1 LGEASQD
8 PRVAPEKIMNPAL
21 IKLRATGLGLFFAGW
36 LLLPAPLIAAAKFRI
51 GYSAITATMAP
62 LWAGQE
68 KGLFAKYGID
78 AELIYL
84 AGGGRI
90 ALALESESIQI
101 GQLNVNAGVE
111 ARLAGGNIVII
122 GAIYDSY
129 YFQIFGK
136 TGVDSAAQLKGKVI
150 AASSPGAASEYG
162 IRDALQSFGF
172 KDSDYKILYAGGTD
186 ARVQALQRGLAD
198 AAIISPPNGLI
209 AQKLGF
215 KELINLIDM
224 KIPFG
229 YGAIAAREG
238 WLRQNRREV
247 LNFFKAY
254 LEALAML
261 RQDSRVALAV
271 IGKFSRLNDGEVLQ
285 ESYRTSIPHIPT
297 RPYVNREI
305 IAKALQMSKRENARR
320 AEPEKFYDNN
330 YVKELDDSGFLSAL
344 FGRAER

>member
-1 LGEASQD
+1 
-8 PRVAPEKIMNPAL
+8 MNRTV
-21 IKLRATGLGLFFAGW
+21 IKLRATGLGLLVVLW
-36 LLLPAPLIAAAKFRI
+36 LLLPASLVAADRLRI

-84 AGGGRI
+84 AGGSRI

-111 ARLAGGNIVII
+111 ARLAGGNITII

-136 TGVDSAAQLKGKVI
+136 AGVDNAAQLKGKVI

-162 IRDALQSFGF
+162 IRDALQSIGL
-172 KDSDYKILYAGGTD
+172 KDTDYKILYAGGTD

-229 YGAIAAREG
+229 YGAIAAREN
-238 WLRQNRREV
+238 WLRQNRKEV

-261 RQDSRVALAV
+261 RQDSEFALRI
-271 IGKFSRLNDGEVLQ
+271 IGKFSRLNDREVLQ
-285 ESYRTSIPHIPT
+285 ESYRTSIPHMPT

-305 IAKALQMSKRENARR
+305 IARALQMSKREPARR
-320 AEPEKFYDNN
+320 AEPERFYDNG
-330 YVKELDDSGFLSAL
+330 YVKELDDSSFLNAV

>member
-1 LGEASQD
+1 L
-8 PRVAPEKIMNPAL
+8 
-21 IKLRATGLGLFFAGW
+21 W
-36 LLLPAPLIAAAKFRI
+36 LLLPASLIAADKFRI

-68 KGLFAKYGID
+68 RGLFAKYGID

-111 ARLAGGNIVII
+111 ARLAGGNITII

-136 TGVDSAAQLKGKVI
+136 AGIDSAAQLKGKVI

-162 IRDALQSFGF
+162 IRDALHSLGL
-172 KDSDYKILYAGGTD
+172 KDTDYKILYAGGTD
-186 ARVQALQRGLAD
+186 ARVQSLQRGLAD

-215 KELINLIDM
+215 KELINLIEM

-229 YGAIAAREG
+229 YGAIAARET
-238 WLRQNRREV
+238 WLRQNRKEV
-247 LNFFKAY
+247 LSFFKAY

-261 RQDSRVALAV
+261 RQDNEFALRI
-271 IGKFSRLNDGEVLQ
+271 IGKYSRLTDRDVLQ
-285 ESYRTSIPHIPT
+285 ESYRTSIPHMPT

-305 IAKALQMSKRENARR
+305 VARALQMSKRENARR
-320 AEPEKFYDNN
+320 AEPERFYENA
-330 YVKELDDSGFLSAL
+330 YIKELDASGFLNAL

>member
-1 LGEASQD
+1 M
-8 PRVAPEKIMNPAL
+8 PK
-21 IKLRATGLGLFFAGW
+21 IKLRATGFGLFFVLS
-36 LLLPAPLIAAAKFRI
+36 LLLPERLMAADKFRI

-111 ARLAGGNIVII
+111 ARLAGGNITII

-136 TGVDSAAQLKGKVI
+136 AGVDNAAQLKGKVI

-162 IRDALQSFGF
+162 IRDALQSIGL

-229 YGAIAAREG
+229 YGAIAAREN
-238 WLRQNRREV
+238 WLRQNRKEV

-261 RQDSRVALAV
+261 RQDSEFALRI
-271 IGKFSRLNDGEVLQ
+271 IGKFSRLNDREVLQ
-285 ESYRTSIPHIPT
+285 ESYRTSIPHMPT

-305 IAKALQMSKRENARR
+305 IARALQMSKRETARR
-320 AEPEKFYDNN
+320 AEPERFYDNG
-330 YVKELDDSGFLSAL
+330 YIKELDASGFLSGL
-344 FGRAER
+344 FGKAER

>member
-1 LGEASQD
+1 
-8 PRVAPEKIMNPAL
+8 MNPAV
-21 IKLRATGLGLFFAGW
+21 IKLRATWLSLFFVGW
-36 LLLPAPLIAAAKFRI
+36 LLLPVPLIAAAKFRI

-84 AGGGRI
+84 AGGGQSRLHSNRSRSKSDSSTSTPVSKRASPAVISSSSGLYTTAIIFRSLAKAGWIARRNSKAKLSPPAVRVPHRNMAYGTPFNLLALRI
-90 ALALESESIQI
+90 AITRYFMQAAPMPVSKRYNEVSRTP
-101 GQLNVNAGVE
+101 
-111 ARLAGGNIVII
+111 RL
-122 GAIYDSY
+122 S
-129 YFQIFGK
+129 
-136 TGVDSAAQLKGKVI
+136 
-150 AASSPGAASEYG
+150 
-162 IRDALQSFGF
+162 
-172 KDSDYKILYAGGTD
+172 
-186 ARVQALQRGLAD
+186 
-198 AAIISPPNGLI
+198 SPPNGLI

-229 YGAIAAREG
+229 YGAIAARES

-261 RQDSRVALAV
+261 RQDSPVALAV

-305 IAKALQMSKRENARR
+305 IAKALQMSQEERRR
-320 AEPEKFYDNN
+320 AEPEKFYDNS
-330 YVKELDDSGFLSAL
+330 YVKELDDSGFLGTL

>member
-1 LGEASQD
+1 
-8 PRVAPEKIMNPAL
+8 MNPAL

-162 IRDALQSFGF
+162 IRDALQSLGF
-172 KDSDYKILYAGGTD
+172 KDNDYKILYAGGTD

-238 WLRQNRREV
+238 WLRQNRSEV

-261 RQDSRVALAV
+261 RQDSRVAMAV

-305 IAKALQMSKRENARR
+305 IAKALQMSKRESARR
-320 AEPEKFYDNN
+320 AEPEKFYDNS
-330 YVKELDDSGFLSAL
+330 YVKELDDSGFLSTL

>member
-1 LGEASQD
+1 MILH
-8 PRVAPEKIMNPAL
+8 
-21 IKLRATGLGLFFAGW
+21 ATGLGVFFVGW
-36 LLLPAPLIAAAKFRI
+36 LLLPAPLIAAAAKLRI

-78 AELIYL
+78 SELIYL

-136 TGVDSAAQLKGKVI
+136 AGMDSAAQLKGKVI

-162 IRDALQSFGF
+162 IRDALQSLGF

-229 YGAIAAREG
+229 YGAIAAREN
-238 WLRQNRREV
+238 WSRQNRKEV

-261 RQDSRVALAV
+261 RQDSEFASRI
-271 IGKFSRLNDGEVLQ
+271 IGKFSRLTDREVLQ

-297 RPYVNREI
+297 RPYVNHEI
-305 IAKALQMSKRENARR
+305 IAKALQLSKKDNARR
-320 AEPEKFYDNN
+320 AEPEKFYDNS
-330 YVKELDDSGFLSAL
+330 YVKELDASGFLNAL
-344 FGRAER
+344 FGRADR